1 MLLQK
6 GHLIHICLTLN
17 KWLVFLA
24 EIEPCSLGKLRSS
37 NVKPNKISDF
47 EENTSI
53 LSKNENSLDPIGV
66 DYDFD
71 NSNFLNGNQI
81 KTYPNPSNGSF
92 NVVALNA
99 ISENVLIEVFDMLG
113 IRCYSKEQAGFKQ
126 AQISLE
132 NVNKGVFF
140 VKITSA
146 NKSLSTK
153 LIIQ

>member
-81 KTYPNPSNGSF
+81 KTYPQP
-92 NVVALNA
+92 L
-99 ISENVLIEVFDMLG
+99 
-113 IRCYSKEQAGFKQ
+113 
-126 AQISLE
+126 
-132 NVNKGVFF
+132 
-140 VKITSA
+140 
-146 NKSLSTK
+146 
-153 LIIQ
+153 